1 MIKTVLIPATF
12 AYSANPNEVIT
23 IAGKNHA
30 AYVSVDKVRLERT
43 PEPGEILE
51 GQVEAYVVEQG
62 KTNSLLELPGVVI
75 SALRGRIDNSLI
87 REME

>member
-12 AYSANPNEVIT
+12 VHSTNPGEMIA

-30 AYVSVDKVRLERT
+30 AYVSIDKVRLERN
-43 PEPGEILE
+43 PEPGEMLD
-51 GQVEAYVVEQG
+51 GQVEAYLIEQG
-62 KTNSLLELPGVVI
+62 ETDSLLELPGVAI

-87 REME
+87 RELK